1 PSSFP
6 GAESSGTTV
15 ALDAGSYS
23 VSASSIAGY
32 AQTGASTDCSGT
44 IAAGETRTCTIV
56 NDDVQPKL
64 IVIQHVINDN
74 GGTATAASFTTSV
87 TGSGPSPASFPGAES
102 SGTTVALDAGSY
114 SVSASSVTGYTQ
126 TSASADCSGAIAA
139 AETRTC
145 TIVYDD
151 VQPKLIVIQHVI
163 SDNGGTATAASFT
176 LSVTGSSPSPASF
189 PGAESP
195 GTTVALNA
203 GSYSVSA
210 SSVTGYAQTSASA
223 DCAGT

>member
-1 PSSFP
+1 
-6 GAESSGTTV
+6 V

-74 GGTATAASFTTSV
+74 GGTATAAGFTMSVAGSTPSPPSPPPYASLVRSVALDAGSYSVSASSIAGYAQTCASTDCSGTIAAGETRTCTIVNDDVQPKLIVFQHVINDNGGTATAASFTTSV
-87 TGSGPSPASFPGAES
+87 TGSSPSPASFPGAES
-102 SGTTVALDAGSY
+102 SGTTVTLSAGSY

-139 AETRTC
+139 GRA
-145 TIVYDD
+145 
-151 VQPKLIVIQHVI
+151 
-163 SDNGGTATAASFT
+163 
-176 LSVTGSSPSPASF
+176 
-189 PGAESP
+189 
-195 GTTVALNA
+195 
-203 GSYSVSA
+203 
-210 SSVTGYAQTSASA
+210 
-223 DCAGT
+223 